1 MALSDKKQLT
11 LTKQELLVLEEMM
24 ADYASQNSDNYS
36 FHIGQGVVHSEKQ
49 MEDLFFKLEYAR
61 FS

>member
-1 MALSDKKQLT
+1 
-11 LTKQELLVLEEMM
+11 M

-49 MEDLFFKLEYAR
+49 MEDLFFKLESAR